1 MYPQES
7 DGSVSAFM
15 TKGRP
20 VIYAGNQ
27 IPPGTKVYASLWRID
42 VKKTIGF
49 AILLGL
55 LGLPLSLA
63 ERPEP
68 QVVATIGGDEVYQVL
83 PVGAIPAIDEP
94 EFVSGV
100 EADRQMRPK
109 EPVLGVV
116 VDGEARAYSLW
127 QLDAHEIVN
136 DEIAGTAIAAT
147 W

>member
-1 MYPQES
+1 
-7 DGSVSAFM
+7 
-15 TKGRP
+15 
-20 VIYAGNQ
+20 VIDAGNQ
-27 IPPGTKVYASLWRID
+27 IPQGTKVYASQWRID
-42 VKKTIGF
+42 VKRTIGF
-49 AILLGL
+49 AVLMGL
-55 LGLPLSLA
+55 VGLPWSLA

-68 QVVATIGGDEVYQVL
+68 QVV
-83 PVGAIPAIDEP
+83 EP
-94 EFVSGV
+94 EFVSGA

-136 DEIAGTAIAAT
+136 DEIAGSAIAAT

>member
-1 MYPQES
+1 MI
-7 DGSVSAFM
+7 D
-15 TKGRP
+15 
-20 VIYAGNQ
+20 AGNQ
-27 IPPGTKVYASLWRID
+27 IPQGTKVYASQWRID
-42 VKKTIGF
+42 VKRTIGF
-49 AILLGL
+49 AVLMGL
-55 LGLPLSLA
+55 VGLPWSLA

-68 QVVATIGGDEVYQVL
+68 QVVATIGGDDVYQVL

-94 EFVSGV
+94 EFVSGA